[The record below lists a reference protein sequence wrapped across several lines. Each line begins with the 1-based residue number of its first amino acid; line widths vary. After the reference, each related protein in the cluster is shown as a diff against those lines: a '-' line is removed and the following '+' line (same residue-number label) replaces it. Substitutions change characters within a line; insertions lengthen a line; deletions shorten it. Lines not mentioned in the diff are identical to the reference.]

1 MRTPLHTPPKAV
13 LASGH
18 VVDTPDRPTPR
29 FPPDQVPRVT
39 AEVRDVLGVWD
50 VGPSTTVVTGG
61 ARGAD
66 LIVAEQG
73 LARGARVLICLALP
87 QDEFERRSVEL
98 PGSDWVSRFRKVL
111 KVADVRLLSDEIGA
125 VPEDDEVF
133 AVTNQWMVEV
143 ARSLAPTPHAVI
155 VWDGKEGSGPG
166 GTRDLVRRL
175 EVQGPEQRIRV
186 IDPTPRAYEGRQ
198 AVDRPK
204 RLLALDGGGLR
215 GALSLEILAAVEAGL
230 RDRYGRPD
238 LVLADYF
245 DYVAGTSTGAI
256 IAAALAL
263 GNPVDEVRR
272 RYESLGRKVFAKRF
286 LPLRLQALY
295 KDAPLRRELDDF
307 FGVGRSLG
315 DPELRT
321 LLLVVMHNTVTDS
334 PWPLSN
340 CTLGKYNRAD
350 RFLVSPSDRNLDI
363 PLAPLVRASTAAPIY
378 FAPQT
383 LQIGSHEFLFED
395 GGVTPFNNPALL
407 LVLMATLPEYGLQWP
422 AGEDQL
428 LVVSVG
434 TGSAAAVHPGLRRGK
449 VTLAFNARN
458 LPAVFMNGAAVSQD
472 LLCRS
477 LGRCRAGRPIDR
489 EFGARL
495 DAPGLSGDNLF
506 TYVRYDADLSDEA
519 LQAFGILDTKRR
531 KRLRKLDAVDQM
543 PLLQDIGRHAA
554 AGVDPDRHFTGFL
567 DG

>member
-1 MRTPLHTPPKAV
+1 MSQSPAVV

-18 VVDTPDRPTPR
+18 VIDAPDRTSPR
-29 FPPDQVPRVT
+29 FPPEQVPRVT
-39 AEVRDVLGVWD
+39 TQVREALAEWS
-50 VGPSTTVVTGG
+50 VGPGTTVITGG

-66 LIVAEQG
+66 LIVAEEG
-73 LARGARVLICLALP
+73 LARGARIIVCLALP
-87 QDEFERRSVEL
+87 QEEFEQRSVEL
-98 PGSDWVSRFRKVL
+98 PGSDWVDRFRRLL
-111 KVADVRLLSDEIGA
+111 KVAEVRYLADEVGA
-125 VPEDDEVF
+125 VPVDDEVF
-133 AVTNQWMVEV
+133 AVTNRWMVEV
-143 ARSLAPTPHAVI
+143 ATALDREPHAVV
-155 VWDGKEGSGPG
+155 VWDGKEGGGPG

-175 EVQGPEQRIRV
+175 GVDRPEPRIRV
-186 IDPTPRAYEGRQ
+186 IDPTPRAYEARQ
-198 AVDRPK
+198 TPDRPK

-215 GALSLEILAAVEAGL
+215 GALSLEILAAIEAGL
-230 RDRYGRPD
+230 RNHYGRRD

-263 GNPVDEVRR
+263 GRPVDEVRR
-272 RYESLGRKVFAKRF
+272 RYESLSRKVFAKRL
-286 LPLRLQALY
+286 LPLRLQSLY

-307 FGVGRSLG
+307 FGAGRSLG

-340 CTLGKYNRAD
+340 CTLAKYNRAD
-350 RFLVSPSDRNLDI
+350 RFLVAPPDRNLDI

-383 LQIGSHEFLFED
+383 LHVGSHQFLFQD

-407 LVLMATLPEYGLQWP
+407 LFLMATLPEYGLRWP
-422 AGEDQL
+422 VGEDRL

-434 TGSAAAVHPGLRRGK
+434 TGSAAAVHPQLRRGK

-458 LPAVFMNGAAVSQD
+458 LPAVFMNGASVSQD

-477 LGRCRAGRPIDR
+477 LGRCRAGRQIDR

-519 LQAFGILDTKRR
+519 LQAFGVKDPKRR
-531 KRLRKLDAVDQM
+531 KRVRKLDAVDQV
-543 PLLQDIGRHAA
+543 PLLQELGRYAA
-554 AGVDPDRHFTGFL
+554 ASFDLDRHFAGFL